1 MTGKDI
7 KMSIDTPMKNNDPNA
22 PNLGTTAGR
31 GLAGESWYCIVRKL
45 EIKYR

>member
-7 KMSIDTPMKNNDPNA
+7 TMTFDTPKKNND

-31 GLAGESWYCIVRKL
+31 ALAGES
-45 EIKYR
+45 